1 MSKPTGPAPDYSLT
15 TDRLRA
21 LGEVSSKL
29 IHELRAYSTS
39 PEQRKLLQK
48 QWRIGEVAKLLG
60 ISESSLRNHDEALRG
75 GEGNTGGAHRRYSLS
90 DIHRL
95 RELTHRQAHRDP
107 LRDRCAR
114 LAVCNF
120 KGGSGKSTT
129 ATNLATHL
137 VLHGYRTLFIDMDP
151 QGSATALLYPDNL
164 MDIQRENT
172 LYEVLFTQPERIRD
186 LVIQTAWQGLD
197 MIPAALSLFSVE
209 AEILRYGFSNPDFL
223 FWERLD
229 RALGHLQDDYDVIL
243 FDTPPSLSQTTV
255 IAAWSATALVIPV
268 QASMMDLQA
277 MASFFFGMWQ
287 SLSAI
292 EQITGETKHYDFGL
306 IVISNY
312 RGNPKTMQDEYDVAT
327 WIRKMYQHYVA
338 EDAILNSSVIR
349 SAANSIQIFY
359 ELPRRSDPS
368 YARALGAFEGL
379 GDQIIG
385 LIRRQWPSTQTA
397 ATRTASAS

>member
-1 MSKPTGPAPDYSLT
+1 M
-15 TDRLRA
+15 
-21 LGEVSSKL
+21 
-29 IHELRAYSTS
+29 
-39 PEQRKLLQK
+39 
-48 QWRIGEVAKLLG
+48 
-60 ISESSLRNHDEALRG
+60 
-75 GEGNTGGAHRRYSLS
+75 
-90 DIHRL
+90 
-95 RELTHRQAHRDP
+95 
-107 LRDRCAR
+107 
-114 LAVCNF
+114 
-120 KGGSGKSTT
+120 
-129 ATNLATHL
+129 
-137 VLHGYRTLFIDMDP
+137 
-151 QGSATALLYPDNL
+151 
-164 MDIQRENT
+164 
-172 LYEVLFTQPERIRD
+172 
-186 LVIQTAWQGLD
+186 
-197 MIPAALSLFSVE
+197 
-209 AEILRYGFSNPDFL
+209 
-223 FWERLD
+223 
-229 RALGHLQDDYDVIL
+229 
-243 FDTPPSLSQTTV
+243 

-327 WIRKMYQHYVA
+327 WMRKMYQHYVA